1 MAISLKAARAA
12 NGISEVGSFNEL
24 IKICKNTSHF
34 DNLENHSKLSKWEN
48 YSYSIIGND
57 ISNMNAAGD
66 EKELSAKYTSPTI
79 EAGVPDCKFEEIGD
93 GAAELLPDGKTV
105 SYGNNKSD
113 EERISKFIAIA
124 EGKTSEEFFVKQNK
138 GEKTTEITGEYIIQ
152 TTSIGYNGG
161 LLNYQVIKNT
171 TSYWNNIKDDVENS
185 STDVTTEDNEYYV
198 MVNNNSSMLKVSSSE
213 GIIRVYGN
221 PLNEDRS
228 ETITFKLVN
237 SADSCVGKNIIQG
250 KNEST
255 FEIIYI
261 NKIKLE
267 NFADT
272 DLSISIA
279 PDSCIYPIIY
289 FGELN
294 DEITH
299 DNANPPYLL
308 PHGSFSLQQSEID
321 HANSIVYV
329 PSSSEGLY
337 NTNKTNEDPKK
348 IRPAY
353 HSTENGNYDLQNN
366 KSITIVNLPIKCN
379 WSDGKNVNINDLD
392 IPVAIGVEI
401 LRYKDGNQDGSF
413 ITDESSYVTR
423 GLYCGED
430 TSYKTLVDYRDFLKN
445 NSNKFSQLT
454 LLSTDTSGNYIVE
467 IPITRS
473 GADSN
478 NNACIMPSDSSIKC
492 TIKIIIGD
500 SSIGDTSSGDTST
513 GDSTLGY

>member
-1 MAISLKAARAA
+1 MSISLKGARAA

-66 EKELSAKYTSPTI
+66 EKELSARYTSPTI

-138 GEKTTEITGEYIIQ
+138 GEKTTEITGEYIIPN
-152 TTSIGYNGG
+152 TSIGYNGG

-267 NFADT
+267 NFANT

-308 PHGSFSLQQSEID
+308 PHGSFSLKQSEINNTTSIIGVS
-321 HANSIVYV
+321 NS
-329 PSSSEGLY
+329 SDGLY
-337 NTNKTNEDPKK
+337 NTDMTNEYTK

-379 WSDGKNVNINDLD
+379 WSDGKNVNIDELG
-392 IPVAIGVEI
+392 IPIAIGVEI
-401 LRYKDGNQDGSF
+401 LRYKDGRQDGSF

-423 GLYCGED
+423 GLYCEEISD
-430 TSYKTLVDYRDFLKN
+430 KTLYGYKEFLKDN
-445 NSNKFSQLT
+445 NDKFDQLT
-454 LLSTDTSGNYIVE
+454 LISTDMIGNYIVE

-492 TIKIIIGD
+492 IIKIIIGD